1 MGETSEKFWKVPS
14 GPSVRN
20 SRKLMENAGEI
31 PERIPRRFPEV
42 ILGETTGEVHEAI
55 TLTELQVVRILR
67 TRSSW
72 KNSSKNT

>member
-1 MGETSEKFWKVPS
+1 
-14 GPSVRN
+14 
-20 SRKLMENAGEI
+20 MENAGEI

-67 TRSSW
+67 TRSS
-72 KNSSKNT
+72 